1 MSKRL
6 LIVLS
11 TVFRVR
17 GGIPRFNQMLCLAL
31 DQLAPE
37 LGFTAA
43 VISQDDRLDD
53 YRRSGEPWRHLE
65 FVEGCGRRGLI
76 ARTLVRAVRH
86 RPDLMLI
93 GLVGMTPI
101 GVACLP
107 FVRRGFGFVAH
118 GAETWAE
125 PRYSR
130 RFSVRRAG
138 FAFAVS
144 HHTAASLQRTF
155 GMPAERVRRLPNT
168 LDPKFG
174 VTDEDTA
181 VEASPPELLTVA
193 RLWAEERMKGV
204 DHTLTALA
212 RVASRHPQARYRIVG
227 KGSDK
232 SRLQQLADS
241 LGIGRRVIFEEDL
254 SDTDLAER
262 YRRCAAFVM
271 PSGQEGFGIVF
282 LEAMRYSKPCI
293 GGDAG
298 GTPDVI
304 VDGET
309 GYLVPF
315 GDLNALEDRLDQLL
329 AQPELRRRLGRAGRQ
344 RLIDEFTFDSFKARL
359 GAYVEGLLSTD

>member
-1 MSKRL
+1 MPKQL

-11 TVFRVR
+11 MVFKAR

-31 DQLAPE
+31 DQLAPR

-43 VISQDDRLDD
+43 VISQDDRWDD

-65 FVEGCGRRGLI
+65 FVEGGGRRGLI
-76 ARTLVRAVRH
+76 ARTLIRAVRQ

-107 FVRRGFGFVAH
+107 FVRGGFGFVAH
-118 GAETWAE
+118 GVETWAE

-130 RFSVRRAG
+130 RFSVRRAE

-144 HHTAASLQRTF
+144 RHTTASLQRTF
-155 GMPAERVRRLPNT
+155 GMPPERIRRLPNT
-168 LDPKFG
+168 LDPGFG
-174 VTDEDTA
+174 AADGDAA

-204 DHTLTALA
+204 DHTLRALA
-212 RVASRHPQARYRIVG
+212 RVASRHPQVRYRIVG

-232 SRLQQLADS
+232 PRLQQLVES
-241 LGIGRRVIFEEDL
+241 LGIGQRVIFEEDL
-254 SDTDLAER
+254 SDADLADR
-262 YRRCAAFVM
+262 YRRCAVFVM

-315 GDLNALEDRLDQLL
+315 GDLSALEDRVDRLL

-344 RLIDEFTFDSFKARL
+344 RLLDEFTFDSFKARV
-359 GAYVEGLLSTD
+359 AEYVEELLSTV